1 MFNTTT
7 SMTAWPPRY
16 DTQIIHLMIQSPT
29 VLYAYWEISERRRR
43 MIAAHYGKRWDEL
56 CKVARLLRS
65 FTTPPSAAV
74 ESYTDVFVHDTDR
87 WYFRHLEPNVV
98 YQLEYGL
105 LTDDHLFVSLL
116 RSPAI
121 RTPRSERATNG
132 SGHTTDMNDKGH
144 HQPHSPAHG
153 TSLSSYDHTS
163 PFKQFST
170 YSIYPIEEGV
180 QK

>member
-1 MFNTTT
+1 MFNTT
-7 SMTAWPPRY
+7 SITAWPPRY

-43 MIAAHYGKRWDEL
+43 MIAAHYGKHWDGL

-65 FTTPPSAAV
+65 FTTSQTGAV
-74 ESYTDVFVHDTDR
+74 ESYTDVYVHDTDR

-105 LTDDHLFVSLL
+105 LTEDHLFVSLL

-121 RTPRSERATNG
+121 RTPRSEPVLYESSNAADKNDE
-132 SGHTTDMNDKGH
+132 GHQHK
-144 HQPHSPAHG
+144 SPAHG
-153 TSLSSYDHTS
+153 TSLSSYDHAS

-170 YSIYPIEEGV
+170 YSLYPIEEGV